1 MSSSKVADLKPFSP
15 EVIASPW
22 GFFTQIRKHA
32 PVYALPNNAYYL
44 VSRYEDVK
52 AIAMDTETYSSNLVS
67 VMLSTNA
74 DNASG
79 KPPEMLNLSG
89 GEGQEAQATDVLAIA
104 DPPQHTRQ
112 RRVANRAFTMRRVAN
127 MEQRIAS
134 LCNELLS
141 DIKSEEFDWIKQFAA
156 PLPLII
162 IMELIGFP
170 LADREKLKRWSDA
183 SVALLSGINTPE
195 ELIAHGEQINQ
206 LIAYLAEHY
215 DRAFE
220 SPGDNLLGDLIAES
234 RLDDQQFGRDEIVS
248 MLVQLLSAGNETTA
262 SLVGSGML
270 MLCEDQSLQAEL
282 RQNPEK
288 ISAFVE
294 EVLRLESPFH
304 GHFRLV
310 KKDHIL
316 HGVELKAGDRLM
328 LMWSSTGRDLNQFD
342 DPLTVKL
349 DRNKPKSHLAFGYGI
364 HHCIGAALSRAEA
377 RIAFETVLAC
387 THKLSLSSNKPF
399 TYIPSLFIRSLKH
412 LNIFVEK

>member
-1 MSSSKVADLKPFSP
+1 MNSKEVKLNPFSS

-22 GFFTQIRKHA
+22 EFFEQLREQA

-44 VSRYEDVK
+44 VSRYQDVK
-52 AIAMDTETYSSNLVS
+52 AIALDTETYSSNLVS

-89 GEGQEAQATDVLAIA
+89 GEGQKAQATDVLAIA

-170 LADREKLKRWSDA
+170 LADRVRLKRWSDA

-195 ELIAHGEQINQ
+195 ELMAHGEQINQ

-270 MLCEDQSLQAEL
+270 MLCQDQSLQSEL
-282 RQNPEK
+282 RQNPDK

-328 LMWSSTGRDLNQFD
+328 LMWSSTGRDADQFES
-342 DPLTVKL
+342 PLTVKL
-349 DRNKPKSHLAFGYGI
+349 NRQKPKSHLAFGYGI

-377 RIAFETVLAC
+377 RIAFETVLARSK
-387 THKLSLSSNKPF
+387 TLSLNGSQSAV
-399 TYIPSLFIRSLKH
+399 YIPSLFIRSLQMLQIRIK
-412 LNIFVEK
+412 N

>member
-1 MSSSKVADLKPFSP
+1 MNSKDVKLNPFSP

-22 GFFTQIRKHA
+22 GFFEQLRERA

-44 VSRYEDVK
+44 VSRYQDVK
-52 AIAMDTETYSSNLVS
+52 AIALDTETYSSNLVS

-74 DNASG
+74 DNAAG

-89 GEGQEAQATDVLAIA
+89 GEGQKAQATDVLAIA

-134 LCNELLS
+134 LCSELLS

-170 LADREKLKRWSDA
+170 LADRAKLKRWSDA
-183 SVALLSGINTPE
+183 SVALLSGINTAE
-195 ELIAHGEQINQ
+195 ELMAHGEQINQ

-220 SPGDNLLGDLIAES
+220 SPGDNLLGDLIVES
-234 RLDDQQFGRDEIVS
+234 KLDDQQFGRDEIVS

-270 MLCEDQSLQAEL
+270 MLCQDQSLQSEL
-282 RQNPEK
+282 RQNPDK

-310 KKDHIL
+310 KKDHVL

-328 LMWSSTGRDLNQFD
+328 LMWSSTGRDADQFES
-342 DPLTVKL
+342 PLTVKL
-349 DRNKPKSHLAFGYGI
+349 NRQKPKSHLAFGYGI

-377 RIAFETVLAC
+377 RIAFETILKC
-387 THKLSLSSNKPF
+387 SDRLSLNAKEAF
-399 TYIPSLFIRSLKH
+399 NYIPSLFIRSLKN
-412 LNIFVEK
+412 LNIIIRK